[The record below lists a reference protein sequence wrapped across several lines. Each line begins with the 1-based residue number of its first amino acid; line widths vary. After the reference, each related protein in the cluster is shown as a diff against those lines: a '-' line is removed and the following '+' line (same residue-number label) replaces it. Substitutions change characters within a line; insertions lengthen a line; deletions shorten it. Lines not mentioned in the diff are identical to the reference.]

1 MRRAL
6 VARSSVTPLPQ
17 ETRDVIFRASL
28 APGDRYVT
36 LECTTGAHHA
46 CPGGLRTECQV
57 PIPQYR
63 CRCVADGCGCNPAEA
78 PR

>member
-1 MRRAL
+1 MRRA
-6 VARSSVTPLPQ
+6 VIARGGVKPLPQ
-17 ETRDVIFRASL
+17 ETRDVILRASL
-28 APGDRYVT
+28 AVGDRYVT
-36 LECTTGAHHA
+36 FECQTGAHHA

-57 PIPQYR
+57 PIAEHR